1 MEPKKTAKKTN
12 ARMKISDD
20 IRSWPSLH
28 RPVTFLWATTPA
40 LRSGEAPAGAVNVSA
55 ERPRSSPIVLAFY
68 LNFS

>member
-20 IRSWPSLH
+20 M
-28 RPVTFLWATTPA
+28 VTTPA

-55 ERPRSSPIVLAFY
+55 ERPRSSPIGAY
-68 LNFS
+68 GAKT